1 MTNNFIYL
9 NFKTNKI
16 RNMLSHD
23 KTILFLRKNPA
34 LSVSILEKEAG
45 LPASTLSKALNGDR
59 ILNTKHLN
67 ALYPILIKYGYNE
80 VQHNK
85 ARIISIVNHKGGV
98 GKTTTTIN
106 LGRALNKLGF
116 KVLLVDMDSQGNL
129 SQALGIDNPEKQVV
143 NALLKNEDLPVV
155 QIAEN
160 YDLSPSDLE
169 LAFADLELV
178 QAVGGVNQ
186 LKNKLNPLRDKYDY
200 ILIDCPPALNIFTN
214 SALVASNGCLVT
226 LQPEVSAM
234 KGINNLFERI
244 SQVRERINP
253 ELVVEGIVLTMVDKR
268 LKVHRD
274 MIEYVYKTLSN
285 FRIYKTEIRNNVS
298 VKESQISQINIFD
311 YDQNSN
317 GAVDYM
323 NLAKEF
329 CSNT

>member
-1 MTNNFIYL
+1 
-9 NFKTNKI
+9 
-16 RNMLSHD
+16 MLSHE
-23 KTILFLRKNPA
+23 KTILFLRRNPA
-34 LSVSILEKEAG
+34 LSISILEKEAG
-45 LPASTLSKALNGDR
+45 LPNSTLAKALGGDR

-80 VQHNK
+80 SQYKK
-85 ARIISIVNHKGGV
+85 ARVISIVNHKGGV

-106 LGRALNKLGF
+106 LGKALVKLGF

-129 SQALGIDNPEKQVV
+129 SQSLGIDNPEKQVV

-155 QIAEN
+155 AIGEN
-160 YDLSPSDLE
+160 YHLCPSDLE
-169 LAFADLELV
+169 LAYADLELV

-186 LKNKLNPLRDKYDY
+186 LKNKLNPLRESYDY

-234 KGINNLFERI
+234 KGVNNLFERI

-274 MIEYVYKTLSN
+274 MIEYVNQSLNN
-285 FRIYKTEIRNNVS
+285 FKIYNTQIRINVAL
-298 VKESQISQINIFD
+298 KESQISQINIFD
-311 YDQNSN
+311 YDNNSN
-317 GAVDYM
+317 GAADYL

-329 CSNT
+329 CSNV

>member
-1 MTNNFIYL
+1 
-9 NFKTNKI
+9 
-16 RNMLSHD
+16 MLSHD
-23 KTILFLRKNPA
+23 KSILFLRRNPA
-34 LSVSILEKEAG
+34 LSISILEKEAG
-45 LPASTLSKALNGDR
+45 LPNSTLAKALGGDR
-59 ILNTKHLN
+59 ILNAKHLN
-67 ALYPILIKYGYNE
+67 ALYPILVKYGYNE
-80 VQHNK
+80 SQYKK
-85 ARIISIVNHKGGV
+85 ARVISIVNHKGGV

-106 LGRALNKLGF
+106 LGKALVKLGF

-129 SQALGIDNPEKQVV
+129 SQSLGIDNPEKQVV

-155 QIAEN
+155 IIDEN
-160 YDLSPSDLE
+160 YHLSPSDLE
-169 LAFADLELV
+169 LAYADLELV

-186 LKNKLNPLRDKYDY
+186 LKNKLNPLRELYDY

-234 KGINNLFERI
+234 KGVNNLFERI

-274 MIEYVYKTLSN
+274 MIEYVNQSLNN
-285 FRIYKTEIRNNVS
+285 FKIYNTQIRINVAL
-298 VKESQISQINIFD
+298 KESQISQINIFD
-311 YDQNSN
+311 YDNSSN
-317 GAVDYM
+317 GAADYL

-329 CSNT
+329 CSNV

>member
-1 MTNNFIYL
+1 
-9 NFKTNKI
+9 
-16 RNMLSHD
+16 MLSHD

-34 LSVSILEKEAG
+34 LSISILEKEAG
-45 LPASTLSKALNGDR
+45 LPNSTLAKALGGDR
-59 ILNTKHLN
+59 ILNAKHLN
-67 ALYPILIKYGYNE
+67 ALYPILVKYGYSE
-80 VQHNK
+80 SQYKK
-85 ARIISIVNHKGGV
+85 ARVISIVNHKGGV

-106 LGRALNKLGF
+106 LGKALVKLGF

-129 SQALGIDNPEKQVV
+129 SQSLGIDNPEKQVV

-155 QIAEN
+155 VIGEN
-160 YDLSPSDLE
+160 YHLSPSDLE
-169 LAFADLELV
+169 LAYADLELV

-186 LKNKLNPLRDKYDY
+186 LKNKLNPLRELYDY

-234 KGINNLFERI
+234 KGVNNLFERI

-253 ELVVEGIVLTMVDKR
+253 ELMVEGIVLTMVDKR

-274 MIEYVYKTLSN
+274 MIEYVNQSLNN
-285 FRIYKTEIRNNVS
+285 FKIYNTQIRINVAL
-298 VKESQISQINIFD
+298 KESQISQINIFD
-311 YDQNSN
+311 YDNNSN
-317 GAVDYM
+317 GAADYL

-329 CSNT
+329 CSNI

>member
-1 MTNNFIYL
+1 
-9 NFKTNKI
+9 
-16 RNMLSHD
+16 MLSHE
-23 KTILFLRKNPA
+23 KTILFLRRNPA
-34 LSVSILEKEAG
+34 LSISILEKEAG
-45 LPASTLSKALNGDR
+45 LPNSTLAKALGGDR
-59 ILNTKHLN
+59 ILNAKHLN
-67 ALYPILIKYGYNE
+67 ALYPIMIKYGYNE
-80 VQHNK
+80 SQYKK
-85 ARIISIVNHKGGV
+85 ARVISIVNHKGGV

-106 LGRALNKLGF
+106 LGKALVKLGF

-129 SQALGIDNPEKQVV
+129 SQSLGIDNPEKQVV

-155 QIAEN
+155 AIGEN
-160 YDLSPSDLE
+160 YHLSPSDLE
-169 LAFADLELV
+169 LAYADLELV

-186 LKNKLNPLRDKYDY
+186 LKNKLNPLRESYDY

-234 KGINNLFERI
+234 KGVNNLFERI

-274 MIEYVYKTLSN
+274 MIEYVNESLNN
-285 FRIYKTEIRNNVS
+285 FKIYKTQIRINVAL
-298 VKESQISQINIFD
+298 KESQISQINIFD
-311 YDQNSN
+311 YDNNSN
-317 GAVDYM
+317 GATDYL

-329 CSNT
+329 CSNI

>member
-1 MTNNFIYL
+1 
-9 NFKTNKI
+9 
-16 RNMLSHD
+16 MLSHD
-23 KTILFLRKNPA
+23 KSILFLRRNPA
-34 LSVSILEKEAG
+34 LSISILEKEAG
-45 LPASTLSKALNGDR
+45 LPNSTLAKALGGDR
-59 ILNTKHLN
+59 ILNAKHLN
-67 ALYPILIKYGYNE
+67 ALYPILVKYGYNE
-80 VQHNK
+80 SQYKK
-85 ARIISIVNHKGGV
+85 ARVISIVNHKGGV

-106 LGRALNKLGF
+106 LGKALVKLGF

-129 SQALGIDNPEKQVV
+129 SQSLGIDNPEKQVV

-155 QIAEN
+155 IIDEN
-160 YDLSPSDLE
+160 YHLSPSDLE
-169 LAFADLELV
+169 LAYADLELV

-186 LKNKLNPLRDKYDY
+186 LKNKLNPLRELYDY

-234 KGINNLFERI
+234 KGVNNLFERI

-274 MIEYVYKTLSN
+274 MIEYVNQSLNN
-285 FRIYKTEIRNNVS
+285 FKIYNTQIRINVAL
-298 VKESQISQINIFD
+298 KESQISQINIFD
-311 YDQNSN
+311 YDNSSN
-317 GAVDYM
+317 GAADYL

-329 CSNT
+329 CANV

>member
-1 MTNNFIYL
+1 
-9 NFKTNKI
+9 
-16 RNMLSHD
+16 MLSNEQ
-23 KTILFLRKNPA
+23 TVFFLRKNPA

-45 LPASTLSKALNGDR
+45 LPTSTLAKALNGDR
-59 ILNTKHLN
+59 VLNTKHLA

-85 ARIISIVNHKGGV
+85 AKVISIVNHKGGV

-106 LGRALNKLGF
+106 LGKALSKLGF

-129 SQALGIDNPEKQVV
+129 SQSLGIDNPERQVV
-143 NALLKNEDLPVV
+143 NALLKNEDLPVF

-214 SALVASNGCLVT
+214 SALVASNSCLVT

-234 KGINNLFERI
+234 KGVNNLFERI

-253 ELVVEGIVLTMVDKR
+253 ELVVEGVVLTMVDKR

-274 MIEYVYKTLSN
+274 MIDYVYQTLGN
-285 FRIYKTEIRNNVS
+285 FKIYKTEIRSNVS
-298 VKESQISQINIFD
+298 VKESQISQITIFD

-317 GAVDYM
+317 GAIDYM

-329 CSNT
+329 SSNA